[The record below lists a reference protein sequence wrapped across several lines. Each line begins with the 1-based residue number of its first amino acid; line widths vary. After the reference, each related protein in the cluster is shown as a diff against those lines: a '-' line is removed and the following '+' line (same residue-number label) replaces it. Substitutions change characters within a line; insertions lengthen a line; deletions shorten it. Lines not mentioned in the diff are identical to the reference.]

1 MENFSQGPPS
11 DTFRKGNWEYLKI
24 GEKKIENCKIVNS
37 TPGQKEAIQIVQNI
51 TLKNENRPPERVW
64 DPEKYNKEK
73 WKWKKKKW
81 ENKTEPSNS
90 LQIVNNST
98 KKPSKLNTK
107 STKKPSNENRLVL
120 VDNF

>member
-1 MENFSQGPPS
+1 M
-11 DTFRKGNWEYLKI
+11 
-24 GEKKIENCKIVNS
+24 C
-37 TPGQKEAIQIVQNI
+37 
-51 TLKNENRPPERVW
+51 RVW

-81 ENKTEPSNS
+81 ENKNEPSSS

-98 KKPSKLNTK
+98 KKPSKLNPK
-107 STKKPSNENRLVL
+107 STKKPSNENKLVL